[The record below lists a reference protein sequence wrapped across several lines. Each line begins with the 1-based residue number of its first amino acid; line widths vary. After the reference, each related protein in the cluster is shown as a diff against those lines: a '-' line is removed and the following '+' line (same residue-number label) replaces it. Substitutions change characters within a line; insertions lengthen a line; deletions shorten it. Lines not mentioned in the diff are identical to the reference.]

1 MGVGEPSMAQAMAS
15 GETTVLPRLRQRAVV
30 TPWQRLGDLIRQKP
44 LGMLGLLVILVTVFA
59 AVFAGFVAPFSPD
72 LTHRGQ
78 VLQSPSA
85 RFWLGTDHLARDVL
99 TRVIYGARVSL
110 LVGFASV
117 TLGVLGGSALG
128 LLSGYFGGKLDLVLQ
143 RIMDAFM
150 AIPAIVLALTILAIA
165 GPGLVNLIIAIAIP
179 QIPRVNRIVRGS
191 VLSEKEKPYIEAARV
206 LGCPHLSVM
215 WRHLRPNVTA
225 PILVIATFNLS
236 TAIIQEASLSFLGV
250 GTPANIPSWGQMLS
264 GESRKFMLVQ
274 PWLAVWPGLAIT
286 VSVLA
291 WNFLGDALRDLW
303 DPRLRREG

>member
-1 MGVGEPSMAQAMAS
+1 
-15 GETTVLPRLRQRAVV
+15 
-30 TPWQRLGDLIRQKP
+30 
-44 LGMLGLLVILVTVFA
+44 
-59 AVFAGFVAPFSPD
+59 
-72 LTHRGQ
+72 
-78 VLQSPSA
+78 
-85 RFWLGTDHLARDVL
+85 
-99 TRVIYGARVSL
+99 
-110 LVGFASV
+110 
-117 TLGVLGGSALG
+117 
-128 LLSGYFGGKLDLVLQ
+128 
-143 RIMDAFM
+143 
-150 AIPAIVLALTILAIA
+150 
-165 GPGLVNLIIAIAIP
+165 
-179 QIPRVNRIVRGS
+179 
-191 VLSEKEKPYIEAARV
+191 
-206 LGCPHLSVM
+206 M